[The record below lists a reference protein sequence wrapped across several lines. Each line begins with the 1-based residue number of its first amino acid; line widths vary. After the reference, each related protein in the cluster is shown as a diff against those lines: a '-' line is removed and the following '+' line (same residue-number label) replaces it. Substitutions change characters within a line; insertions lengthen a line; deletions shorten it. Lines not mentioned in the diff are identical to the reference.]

1 MIATF
6 KLMRQVLV
14 HPIDFFRDIQEPG
27 RIKWRDAAV
36 VMLLTYMAR
45 MAAIMVTGYA
55 FETREPYEIS
65 FLHEFIWLIVP
76 WLTWSVANWAVS
88 AILEGE
94 GKFKEVFVGSAFAF
108 VPYMVFIVPVT
119 LLTNVIA
126 LDEDSI
132 YSFLINLTIVWVAWL
147 LLLKVKIIN
156 DFEIVKMLWITFLS
170 IVGILIIWFI
180 GILMFGLMNQL
191 INFVV
196 DLFKELNFRR

>member
-6 KLMRQVLV
+6 RLMRQVLV
-14 HPIDFFRDIQEPG
+14 HPIDFFHDIQEPG
-27 RIKWRDAAV
+27 RIRWRDAIF
-36 VMLLTYMAR
+36 VMALTYIAR
-45 MAAIMVTGYA
+45 MVAILVTGYA

-65 FLHEFIWLIVP
+65 FLHEFIWMIAP
-76 WLTWSVANWAVS
+76 WLTWTVANWAVS

-108 VPYMVFIVPVT
+108 VPYAIFIVPIT
-119 LLTNVIA
+119 LMTNFIA

-132 YSFLINLTIVWVAWL
+132 YNFLINFTIYWAGWL
-147 LLLKVKIIN
+147 LLLKVRIIH

-170 IVGILIIWFI
+170 IVGVLIIWFV

-196 DLFKELNFRR
+196 DLFKEINFRR

>member
-14 HPIDFFRDIQEPG
+14 HPIDFFHDIQEPG

-36 VMLLTYMAR
+36 VMLLTYIAR
-45 MAAIMVTGYA
+45 MVAILATGYA

-156 DFEIVKMLWITFLS
+156 DFELVKMLWITFLS
-170 IVGILIIWFI
+170 IVGILIIWFV

>member
-6 KLMRQVLV
+6 RLMRQVLV
-14 HPIDFFRDIQEPG
+14 HPIDFFHDIQEPG
-27 RIKWRDAAV
+27 RIRWRDAII
-36 VMLLTYMAR
+36 VMALTYIAR
-45 MAAIMVTGYA
+45 MVAILATGYA

-65 FLHEFIWLIVP
+65 FLHEFIWMIAP
-76 WLTWSVANWAVS
+76 WLTWTVANWAVS

-108 VPYMVFIVPVT
+108 VPYAIFIVPIT
-119 LLTNVIA
+119 LMTNFIA

-132 YSFLINLTIVWVAWL
+132 YNFLINFTIYWVGWL
-147 LLLKVKIIN
+147 LLLKVRIIH

-170 IVGILIIWFI
+170 IVGVLIIWFVS
-180 GILMFGLMNQL
+180 ILMFGLMNQL

-196 DLFKELNFRR
+196 DLFKEINFRR